1 MYLVFFNQM
10 VVLFIIMLFG
20 AIALKKNILDDNST
34 KKISSLIMNFTNPAM
49 IISSVASA
57 KRIGSPADIGFIALL
72 VISCYV
78 ASVILGL
85 LMPKILKAPRHE
97 KIIYNAMT
105 VFSNFGFMGIPII
118 GAIFGTQ
125 YILYGAV
132 FVFFNNIMVYSYG
145 IYIFTKASKSNEEF
159 QVNFRSMFVNPGMI
173 ASLIAML
180 VFILDIHLPAFMGQT
195 ATMVG
200 DMTGPLSMMVIGV
213 SLASARISDL
223 VASSRLWAFAFL
235 RLLAIPLLLSLV
247 YRPFIDDPEIF
258 AILIVMLSMPVGS
271 ITIIYA
277 YQYDVDSG
285 LVSSGLLLTTI
296 LSVITVP
303 AVIYFAGI

>member
-1 MYLVFFNQM
+1 ML
-10 VVLFIIMLFG
+10 VLFFVMLFG
-20 AIALKKNILDDNST
+20 TIAYKKNILDDNST

-49 IISSVASA
+49 IISSVAST
-57 KRIGSPADIGFIALL
+57 KRAGSLADIGFIALL

-85 LMPKILKAPRHE
+85 LMPKILKAPQDE

-145 IYIFTKASKSNEEF
+145 IYIFTKASNRSEKF
-159 QVNFRSMFVNPGMI
+159 KINFRSMFVNPGMI
-173 ASLIAML
+173 ASLVAML
-180 VFILDIHLPAFMGQT
+180 VFILDLHLPSFMGKT

-223 VASSRLWAFAFL
+223 IASSRLWAFAFL
-235 RLLAIPLLLSLV
+235 RLVAIPLLLSLV
-247 YRPFIDDPEIF
+247 YRPFIDAPEIF

-271 ITIIYA
+271 ITIIYS

-303 AVIYFAGI
+303 AVIYFTGI

>member
-1 MYLVFFNQM
+1 MYLTFFTQM
-10 VVLFIIMLFG
+10 VVLFLIMLLG
-20 AIALKKNILDDNST
+20 AVAYKKNTLDDNST
-34 KKISSLIMNFTNPAM
+34 KKLSSLIMNFTNPAM
-49 IISSVASA
+49 IISSVAST
-57 KRIGSPADIGFIALL
+57 KRVGSFSDIGFIALL

-85 LMPKILKAPRHE
+85 LMPRILKAPQDE

-105 VFSNFGFMGIPII
+105 VFSNFGFMGVPII
-118 GAIFGTQ
+118 GAILGPQ

-145 IYIFTKASKSNEEF
+145 IYIFTKASPNNEAF
-159 QVNFRSMFVNPGMI
+159 KVNFRSMFINPGMI
-173 ASLIAML
+173 ASFAAMF
-180 VFILDIHLPAFMGQT
+180 VFILNLHLPPVLGKT

-213 SLASARISDL
+213 SLARARISDL
-223 VASSRLWAFAFL
+223 IASARLWTFAFL
-235 RLLAIPLLLSLV
+235 RLFAIPLFLSLI
-247 YRPFIDDPEIF
+247 YRPFIDAPEIF
-258 AILIVMLSMPVGS
+258 TILMIMLSMPVGS

>member
-1 MYLVFFNQM
+1 L
-10 VVLFIIMLFG
+10 LG
-20 AIALKKNILDDNST
+20 AIAYKQNILDDNST
-34 KKISSLIMNFTNPAM
+34 KKISGLIMNFTNPAM
-49 IISSVASA
+49 IISSVASTQ
-57 KRIGSPADIGFIALL
+57 KVGSLSDIGFIALL

-85 LMPKILKAPRHE
+85 LMPKVLKAPKNE

-105 VFSNFGFMGIPII
+105 VFSNFGYMGLPII
-118 GAIFGTQ
+118 GAILGTQ

-145 IYIFTKASKSNEEF
+145 IYIFTKASKNNEEF
-159 QVNFRSMFVNPGMI
+159 KVNFRSMFINPGMI
-173 ASLIAML
+173 ASFAAMFI
-180 VFILDIHLPAFMGQT
+180 FILDLHLPAVLGKT

-213 SLASARISDL
+213 SLANARIYDL
-223 VASSRLWAFAFL
+223 IASLRLWAFAFL
-235 RLLAIPLLLSLV
+235 RLLVIPLFLSLV
-247 YRPFIDDPEIF
+247 YRPFIDSLEIF
-258 AILIVMLSMPVGS
+258 TILIVMLSMPVGS

-277 YQYDVDSG
+277 HQYDVDSG

-296 LSVITVP
+296 LSVITAPV
-303 AVIYFAGI
+303 VIYFTGI